1 MSESSSSESS
11 SNNSSDLGLLELL
24 SDWDSEEDNEL
35 DRTRS
40 YGERV
45 NYMHK
50 YEEYE
55 FMNHGIPPLHQ
66 LLLTLRFYALG
77 TMLVAVADCV
87 GVSKSSAGRIVRDVS
102 RAIARL
108 YSNYIYVHNNTQED
122 FYNIARFPRVLG
134 AVDGTHILMQSPSMY
149 DFSNTLNISSCIL
162 PIMSNENFC
171 STDSNIGEQ
180 FRNRKSVFSLN
191 VQGVCD
197 AHLRFINVV
206 ARWPGS
212 THDATIFN
220 NLELRAQCENG
231 VYGNRWLLGD
241 SAYPCK
247 SYLLT
252 PLLHTHSINELNY
265 NQAQI
270 KTRNTI
276 ESLEK
281 EVSCTVIKNKARY
294 GNNQAVVIATAVL
307 HNICRQRNLE
317 DVEPEI
323 DIPDNNSGYQ
333 AENVPE

>member
-1 MSESSSSESS
+1 
-11 SNNSSDLGLLELL
+11 
-24 SDWDSEEDNEL
+24 
-35 DRTRS
+35 
-40 YGERV
+40 
-45 NYMHK
+45 
-50 YEEYE
+50 
-55 FMNHGIPPLHQ
+55 
-66 LLLTLRFYALG
+66 
-77 TMLVAVADCV
+77 MLVAVADYV

-134 AVDGTHILMQSPSMY
+134 AVDGTHILMQSP
-149 DFSNTLNISSCIL
+149 N
-162 PIMSNENFC
+162 
-171 STDSNIGEQ
+171 SNIGEE

-206 ARWPGS
+206 AQWPGS

-276 ESLEK
+276 ERCFGVWKRRFPVLSLKIRLAME
-281 EVSCTVIKNKARY
+281 TTR
-294 GNNQAVVIATAVL
+294 L
-307 HNICRQRNLE
+307 
-317 DVEPEI
+317 
-323 DIPDNNSGYQ
+323 
-333 AENVPE
+333 

>member
-1 MSESSSSESS
+1 MSESISSESS

-35 DRTRS
+35 DRIEPDLT
-40 YGERV
+40 ENV
-45 NYMHK
+45 
-50 YEEYE
+50 
-55 FMNHGIPPLHQ
+55 NHGIPPLHQ

-77 TMLVAVADCV
+77 TMLVAVADYV

-134 AVDGTHILMQSPSMY
+134 AVDGTHILMQSP
-149 DFSNTLNISSCIL
+149 N
-162 PIMSNENFC
+162 
-171 STDSNIGEQ
+171 SNIGEE

-206 ARWPGS
+206 AQWPGS

-276 ESLEK
+276 ERCFGVWKRRFPVLSLKIRLAME
-281 EVSCTVIKNKARY
+281 TT
-294 GNNQAVVIATAVL
+294 QAVVIATAVL

>member
-35 DRTRS
+35 DRIRS

-45 NYMHK
+45 NYMQK

-55 FMNHGIPPLHQ
+55 FMYRFRLNKSAVND
-66 LLLTLRFYALG
+66 LLTEIYPFLKVTSKQWYLLKKHSSEYLVYLLNNILIFMCIKPLSVSVYILTNQIHTWSFQEPRNPPSSSATVDIAVYALG
-77 TMLVAVADCV
+77 TMLVAVADYV

-134 AVDGTHILMQSPSMY
+134 AVDGTHILMQSP
-149 DFSNTLNISSCIL
+149 T
-162 PIMSNENFC
+162 
-171 STDSNIGEQ
+171 
-180 FRNRKSVFSLN
+180 
-191 VQGVCD
+191 
-197 AHLRFINVV
+197 
-206 ARWPGS
+206 
-212 THDATIFN
+212 
-220 NLELRAQCENG
+220 QCENG

-270 KTRNTI
+270 QTRNTI
-276 ESLEK
+276 ERCFVVWKRRFPVLSLKIRLAME
-281 EVSCTVIKNKARY
+281 TT
-294 GNNQAVVIATAVL
+294 QAVVIATAVL

-323 DIPDNNSGYQ
+323 DIPDNNSGFQ